1 MCTRLSEPERLP
13 SASINIAA
21 HLAGQRWY
29 SLTPIGGE
37 GRDEGAPRAQRKRS
51 RNEQPPTCNA
61 QPSLPRHS
69 AAKAGP
75 TESNQ
80 VQVSQTKSNQSLF
93 SVSPV
98 REAAYGVEAR
108 LRPCGVSLP
117 LRSQTKRAGHTVLPC
132 PGAAKRARLVVA
144 TRRIG
149 QEIGPRQFSCSLALL
164 NLRTGD

>member
-1 MCTRLSEPERLP
+1 MCTRLSEPKRLP

-37 GRDEGAPRAQRKRS
+37 GRDEGAPRAQHKRS
-51 RNEQPPTCNA
+51 QNEQPPTCNA

-75 TESNQ
+75 TESNR

-98 REAAYGVEAR
+98 RVAGCGAEAR
-108 LRPCGVSLP
+108 FQLCGLDLP
-117 LRSQTKRAGHTVLPC
+117 FRSQTKRAGHTVLPC
-132 PGAAKRARLVVA
+132 SGAAKAGAPRRRHSAHRARNWPSTVLL
-144 TRRIG
+144 
-149 QEIGPRQFSCSLALL
+149 QFGTPESTY
-164 NLRTGD
+164 R